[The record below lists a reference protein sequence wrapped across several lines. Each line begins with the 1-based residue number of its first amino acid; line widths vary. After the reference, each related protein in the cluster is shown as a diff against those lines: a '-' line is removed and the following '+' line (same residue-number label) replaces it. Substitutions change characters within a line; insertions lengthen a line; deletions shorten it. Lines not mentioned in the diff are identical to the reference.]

1 MKIMTQDKD
10 MVVDTQ
16 NADIF
21 LDDDGTWY
29 YVKISKG
36 RNTYVLGG
44 YMNQGK
50 AKTELARI
58 FACIKAKKDVYC
70 MSQI

>member
-1 MKIMTQDKD
+1 MVLRKI
-10 MVVDTQ
+10 
-16 NADIF
+16 N
-21 LDDDGTWY
+21 
-29 YVKISKG
+29 KG
-36 RNTYVLGG
+36 KNTYVLGG

-70 MSQI
+70 MSQM